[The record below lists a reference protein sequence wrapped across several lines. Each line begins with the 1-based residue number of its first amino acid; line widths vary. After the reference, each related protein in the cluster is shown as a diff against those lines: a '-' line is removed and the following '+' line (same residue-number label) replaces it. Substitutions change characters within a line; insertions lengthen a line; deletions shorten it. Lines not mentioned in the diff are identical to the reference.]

1 MTELKIK
8 YNYQSIKIK
17 NKEYFIKSFDNR
29 LFEVVYNNCI
39 IFKFEA
45 DNDEELNAGFS
56 HCLMLYNLS
65 QLDKIDVYQFDEN
78 TSEEELRKLFYGDE
92 NK

>member
-1 MTELKIK
+1 MSNLKTK
-8 YNYQSIKIK
+8 YNYQSIKI
-17 NKEYFIKSFDNR
+17 NDKEYFIESFDNK
-29 LFEVVYNNCI
+29 LFEVVYDNCI

-45 DNDEELNAGFS
+45 ESDEELNAGFS

-65 QLDKIDVYQFDEN
+65 QLDKIEVYQFDEN
-78 TSEEELRKLFYGDE
+78 TSEEELRKIFYGDE